1 MNGDGSRPLRAGLYG
16 AGAFGDF
23 VLQAVA
29 PSSAVGF
36 SAVASRTK
44 AHAESL
50 AQAQDLDR
58 VHPFF
63 SSLVEDPD
71 IDLVVIAIPPA
82 EHAAQAEA
90 ALAAGKHVMVEKPL
104 ATTVEDAQRLVAA
117 AASRNLILA
126 VNHPM
131 LYTPLIEGLM
141 LFNASRLVGPLLRI
155 SVENIASCEGL
166 GDDHWFWDRRLS
178 GGIFVEHGVHFFDWC
193 GRLAGDPKQAIALTV
208 THGRREDQVFAA
220 LQHDTGAITCHH
232 HSFVATKATERTRT
246 TVSYEG
252 VDIILDGW
260 IPTRMHMIGASAA
273 LATTTM
279 RRMLDRRV
287 ESIPDAR
294 IGFFF
299 DAGPKEE
306 RYADAVRAAFEDV
319 ARAIR
324 EPGHVPRSAAANI
337 LPSIRMAC
345 AARDAAASGI
355 AVAIDA
361 TKTAARP

>member
-1 MNGDGSRPLRAGLYG
+1 MMNGDGSRPLRAGLYG

-58 VHPFF
+58 VHPSF

-141 LFNASRLVGPLLRI
+141 LFNA
-155 SVENIASCEGL
+155 
-166 GDDHWFWDRRLS
+166 
-178 GGIFVEHGVHFFDWC
+178 
-193 GRLAGDPKQAIALTV
+193 
-208 THGRREDQVFAA
+208 
-220 LQHDTGAITCHH
+220 
-232 HSFVATKATERTRT
+232 
-246 TVSYEG
+246 
-252 VDIILDGW
+252 
-260 IPTRMHMIGASAA
+260 
-273 LATTTM
+273 
-279 RRMLDRRV
+279 
-287 ESIPDAR
+287 
-294 IGFFF
+294 
-299 DAGPKEE
+299 
-306 RYADAVRAAFEDV
+306 
-319 ARAIR
+319 
-324 EPGHVPRSAAANI
+324 
-337 LPSIRMAC
+337 
-345 AARDAAASGI
+345 
-355 AVAIDA
+355 
-361 TKTAARP
+361 